1 MIACTFDGN
10 RRRRVAK
17 SSSRARDRTTSTS
30 GGIGSAAAAVSTNG
44 FLAAGYVPRDA
55 TVPGW
60 TDTGHATATAGTT
73 SKATGVNALAAR
85 ASETKARVA
94 DRHSGPHSLVC
105 DRGLGAI

>member
-10 RRRRVAK
+10 RRRHVAR

-30 GGIGSAAAAVSTNG
+30 GDTGSAAAAVSMNG

-60 TDTGHATATAGTT
+60 TDTGHATAAAGIT
-73 SKATGVNALAAR
+73 SKATGVSAAGAR
-85 ASETKARVA
+85 ANEAKARVA
-94 DRHSGPHSLVC
+94 DRHSG
-105 DRGLGAI
+105 